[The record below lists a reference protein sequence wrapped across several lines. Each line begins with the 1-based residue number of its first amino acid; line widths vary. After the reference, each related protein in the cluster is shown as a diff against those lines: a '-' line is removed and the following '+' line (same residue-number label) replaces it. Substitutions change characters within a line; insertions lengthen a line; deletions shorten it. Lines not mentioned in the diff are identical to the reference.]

1 MSRATISV
9 SRLFILLQSIGQRL
23 LTIGE
28 NRIELLA
35 VEVQEERKSLLRAFL
50 LALIVACFGMLT
62 GVTFT
67 ATLVILFWT
76 VSPWAILLGMSIV
89 YASIALLLFFR
100 LSAVL
105 NEWQALPSTL
115 DQLHKDRVHLESM
128 LS

>member
-1 MSRATISV
+1 MSDV
-9 SRLFILLQSIGQRL
+9 SINKLMGMFQAIGQRL

-50 LALIVACFGMLT
+50 LALVVACFGMLT
-62 GVTFT
+62 GVAIT
-67 ATLVILFWT
+67 ATLVILFWP
-76 VSPWAILLGMSIV
+76 VSPWGILLGLSIL
-89 YASIALLLFFR
+89 YGSIGIFLFLR
-100 LSAVL
+100 LNAVL

-115 DQLHKDRVHLESM
+115 DQLHKDRLHIESV

>member
-1 MSRATISV
+1 MPRATISV
-9 SRLFILLQSIGQRL
+9 SRILSLIQSIGQRL

-62 GVTFT
+62 GVAFT

-76 VSPWAILLGMSIV
+76 VSPWGILLGLSCL
-89 YASIALLLFFR
+89 YASIALLLYFR
-100 LSAVL
+100 LSKVL